1 MGPARGTDHH
11 KAELVDEQGQAA
23 ISITTEEVKELVDN
37 GGGKHSTLTQE
48 GEISSTITANGERS
62 TALIENREST
72 NPDEDKGSMS
82 AKKGTKSFS
91 EEGCDGSITALK
103 DKKEFIRTKASK
115 VFTLRIHDM
124 TWI

>member
-1 MGPARGTDHH
+1 MGPSRGTDHH

-23 ISITTEEVKELVDN
+23 IKITTEKVKELVDN

-48 GEISSTITANGERS
+48 GEISSTTTANGERS
-62 TALIENREST
+62 TALIESRETT
-72 NPDEDKGSMS
+72 NPDENKGSMS
-82 AKKGTKSFS
+82 VEKGTKSLS
-91 EEGCDGSITALK
+91 EEESDGSITASK
-103 DKKEFIRTKASK
+103 DKKEFIRTKPSK